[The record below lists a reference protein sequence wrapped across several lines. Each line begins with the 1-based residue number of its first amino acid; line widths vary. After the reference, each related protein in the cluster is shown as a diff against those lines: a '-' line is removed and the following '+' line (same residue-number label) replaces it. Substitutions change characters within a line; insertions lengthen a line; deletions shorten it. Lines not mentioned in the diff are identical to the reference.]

1 VCYLTSSKGAA
12 EVGSDTMVADAA
24 GVAVKLG
31 YYVREYR
38 KAHKS
43 YLSRVETGQAVV
55 WYTLRKVDAI

>member
-1 VCYLTSSKGAA
+1 M
-12 EVGSDTMVADAA
+12 GSDTMVADAA